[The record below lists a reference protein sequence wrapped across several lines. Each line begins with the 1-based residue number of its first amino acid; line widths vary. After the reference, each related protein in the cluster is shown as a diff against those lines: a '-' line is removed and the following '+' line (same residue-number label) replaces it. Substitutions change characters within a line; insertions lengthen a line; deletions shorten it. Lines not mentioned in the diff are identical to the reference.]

1 MDVEGGGGGGSR
13 AAKRRGRRRIPS
25 DDRGFTS
32 AVRPCDEGRGIA
44 AGNRP
49 QRNRRTAPDTY
60 REPSSDD
67 EDGEEPVNNRAVQ
80 PLNIPKRSDAGE
92 KRGARN
98 KKSDQDGSKAH
109 SPDGQ
114 NHGGDNTTSDD
125 EDFKPA
131 KKRRRRD
138 AAKWKGSTAKR
149 LKEEEEEYKVTSSK
163 NKVSH
168 ERYNKNGKKML
179 TGENAQMCHQCQRND
194 KKKVVWCKSCNNK
207 RYCGKCIKR
216 WYPNLTED
224 ELAAK
229 CPYCRKNCNCKACLR
244 MIGVEEPQQK
254 EISEENQI
262 SYACH
267 IMRLLLPWLGELQKE
282 QMEEKKLEARI
293 LGVSMDEMKLE
304 QIKCGPAERIYCNR
318 CRTSIF
324 DFHRS
329 CKHCLYD
336 LCLICCRELRKG
348 EIPGGEEV
356 ENVQYE
362 NRGQDY
368 IFGKNFHSKGE
379 NRRDSLRRRIDSP
392 TGGSKSCSLVLWSA
406 NSDGGIPCPP
416 KEMGGC
422 GGSDLDLKCMFPE
435 KMHADLQ
442 ERTDK
447 VVRSDIFEK
456 TTFSRSDQC
465 PCFDHSGTVRNDIKT
480 VRKAADRKGSSDN
493 YLYCPV
499 ATGLGDDDLIHF
511 QMHWAKGE
519 PVVISNVLQST
530 SGLSW
535 APMVMWRA
543 LRERAKGKAEDEK
556 IDVRVVDCLDWCEGS
571 LKISEFFKGYKNGRS
586 HRRPHW
592 PEMLKLK
599 DWPPSSTFDKRLP
612 RHCAEFISALPFPE
626 YTDPRSGPLNLSVK
640 LPAGVMKPDLGPKSY
655 IAYGFSEE
663 LGRGDSVTKLHCD
676 VSDAVNIQTHTNEV
690 PCETYD
696 LCRIKKVQENMRK
709 QDLQELRGD
718 LNSCTELRA
727 QPSVDGSY
735 EAAMTSCSMESYK
748 NSSNGL
754 HINAPRRDATDD
766 VKDKVSPHKSVT
778 KSDEIRNGTRLYY
791 QRRANRKVHQD
802 KASDPPIPGKSDEI
816 GTGIRRKVHQNKATD
831 PPKPVPEKTEK
842 DKTGG
847 ALWDIFRREDSEK
860 LQEYL
865 RNHASEFRHI
875 HCNPVN
881 QVIHPIHDQ
890 TFYLTEKHK
899 KKLKKEYGVEP
910 WTFEQKLGDA
920 VLIPAGCP
928 HQVRNLKS
936 CTKVAMDF
944 VSPENVGECVKL
956 TDEFRALPSA
966 HKAKEDKLEIKKM
979 ALYAFLD
986 VLEFLGRHVEGSKS
1000 GDVQPNQS
1008 SDGTAEEK
1016 PKRSTRARG
1025 GSRSRT

>member
-1 MDVEGGGGGGSR
+1 MDVE
-13 AAKRRGRRRIPS
+13 AAGEETRPRKRRGRRRVPS
-25 DDRGFTS
+25 GDRGFS
-32 AVRPCDEGRGIA
+32 SVVRPSDEGRGIA

-49 QRNRRTAPDTY
+49 RRSSRPAPDTY
-60 REPSSDD
+60 REPNTDD
-67 EDGEEPVNNRAVQ
+67 EDGEEPANNRVLLQ
-80 PLNIPKRSDAGE
+80 PLNKPKRIDAGK
-92 KRGARN
+92 KRGPRN
-98 KKSDQDGSKAH
+98 KKSDQDGSQAH
-109 SPDGQ
+109 FPDGK
-114 NHGGDNTTSDD
+114 NHGGDNETSDD
-125 EDFKPA
+125 EDVKPA
-131 KKRRRRD
+131 KKRQRSY
-138 AAKWKGSTAKR
+138 AGKGSTAKR
-149 LKEEEEEYKVTSSK
+149 LKEEDEEYKVTSSK
-163 NKVSH
+163 
-168 ERYNKNGKKML
+168 NKNGKKML
-179 TGENAQMCHQCQRND
+179 TGENARMCHQCQRND

-207 RYCGKCIKR
+207 RYCKECRTK

-224 ELAAK
+224 GLAAK

-244 MIGVEEPQQK
+244 MKGIEEAPQK

-267 IMRLLLPWLGELQKE
+267 ILRLLLPWLGEMQKE

-293 LGVSMDEMKLE
+293 LGVLTDELKLE
-304 QIKCGPAERIYCNR
+304 QIKCGPDERVYCNR
-318 CRTSIF
+318 CKTSIF

-348 EIPGGEEV
+348 KIPGGEEV
-356 ENVQYE
+356 ESVQYE
-362 NRGQDY
+362 DRGKDY
-368 IFGKNFHSKGE
+368 TFGKNFHSKGE
-379 NRRDSLRRRIDSP
+379 NRRDSLRRKMDSL
-392 TGGSKSCSLVLWSA
+392 TDGSKSCSLLLWRA

-416 KEMGGC
+416 KEIGGC
-422 GGSDLDLKCMFPE
+422 GGSVLDLKCMFPE

-442 ERTDK
+442 ERAEK
-447 VVRSDIFEK
+447 VARSEMFEK
-456 TTFSRSDQC
+456 ATFSRSGQC
-465 PCFDHSGTVRNDIKT
+465 PCFDHSGTVRTDLKT
-480 VRKAADRKGSSDN
+480 ARKAANRKGSSDN

-519 PVVISNVLQST
+519 PVIVSDVLQST

-535 APMVMWRA
+535 APMVMLRA

-556 IDVRVVDCLDWCEGS
+556 FDVTVVDCLDWCEAS
-571 LKISEFFKGYKNGRS
+571 LKMRDFFTGYRNGRS
-586 HRRPHW
+586 HHRPYW
-592 PEMLKLK
+592 PQMLKLK
-599 DWPPSSTFDKRLP
+599 DWPPSSTFDKRLR
-612 RHCAEFISALPFPE
+612 RHGAEFISALPFPE
-626 YTDPRSGPLNLSVK
+626 YTDPRNGPLNLSVK
-640 LPAGVMKPDLGPKSY
+640 VPAGIMKPDLGPKSY

-676 VSDAVNIQTHTNEV
+676 ISDAVNIQTHTDEV
-690 PCETYD
+690 SYETYD
-696 LCRIKKVQENMRK
+696 LCRIKKVQKDMRK
-709 QDLQELRGD
+709 QDDQELHGD
-718 LNSCTELRA
+718 LNSRTELRA
-727 QPSVDGSY
+727 QPSVDESY
-735 EAAMTSCSMESYK
+735 EAAVTSCSMENYK
-748 NSSNGL
+748 DSSNGL
-754 HINAPRRDATDD
+754 HIIAPRRDAIDD

-791 QRRANRKVHQD
+791 QRRANRKVHQN
-802 KASDPPIPGKSDEI
+802 KASDPPKPVPGKYDEI
-816 GTGIRRKVHQNKATD
+816 VKGIHRKVHQNKATD

-860 LQEYL
+860 LQNFL
-865 RNHASEFRHI
+865 RKHASEFRHI

-881 QVIHPIHDQ
+881 RVIHPIHDQ
-890 TFYLTEKHK
+890 TFYLTEEHK
-899 KKLKKEYGVEP
+899 KRLKEECGVEP

-936 CTKVAMDF
+936 CMKVAMDF

-1000 GDVQPNQS
+1000 GHVQPNQS

-1016 PKRSTRARG
+1016 PKRGTRARG
-1025 GSRSRT
+1025 GSRSRR